1 MIYQKTLL
9 VAPKRFLNTYESLS
23 LNKSSLIVRPT
34 VLSICAA
41 DQRYFWG
48 DRDSEVLQKKLPM
61 ALIHEGIGEVI
72 YDPNGIYKEGTTVVL
87 LPNKGVNTNQ
97 QIYSEGAFFRSSNQD
112 GFTQEMLE
120 LKPSELIPLESVY
133 TKYFV
138 FTEIISVCLHAIS
151 RISDAVLKKAK
162 KIAIWGDGVV
172 GYLISWCLRQLYPST
187 HITVVGRHEEK
198 LILFTHVDEVKIL
211 STLGVVPHGY
221 EVVFEAVGGKG
232 AEEAIQQIIT
242 ACSPLASICLLGVS
256 ENRTLIDTRKVL
268 EKGLTIL
275 GSSRST
281 RKDFEEATILLGLT
295 KDYSFLDK
303 IISEEITVRN
313 SRDLFEAFE
322 KDRIN
327 PMKTLIFWDV

>member
-9 VAPKRFLNTYESLS
+9 VAPKKFLNTYESLS

-48 DRDSEVLQKKLPM
+48 DRDSEVLKKKLPM

-72 YDPNGIYKEGTTVVL
+72 YDPKGIYEEGATVVM
-87 LPNKGVNTNQ
+87 LPNKGANTNQ
-97 QIYSEGAFFRSSNQD
+97 QIYSEGAFFRSSNHD
-112 GFTQEMLE
+112 GFTQELID
-120 LKPSELIPLESVY
+120 LRPSELIPVASVS

-151 RISDAVLKKAK
+151 RVTDTVLKKVK
-162 KIAIWGDGVV
+162 KIAVWGDGVV
-172 GYLISWCLRQLYPST
+172 GYLISWCLRQLYPLA

-198 LILFTHVDEVKIL
+198 LILFTHVDEVKIVSSL
-211 STLGVVPHGY
+211 DTVPYDY
-221 EVVFEAVGGKG
+221 EVVFEAVGGKS

-242 ACSPLASICLLGVS
+242 ACSPLACICLLGVS

-281 RKDFEEATILLGLT
+281 REDFEQATTLLETT

-313 SRDLFEAFE
+313 CKDLFEAFE
-322 KDRIN
+322 IDRIN